1 MKHTA
6 TRILFAYWDELRGE
20 RSAPD
25 RADVQPGGMRQILSD
40 AFVLSSEA
48 DVVFRHAGSR
58 ICALFCRDMA
68 GIRFA
73 DLWPPAD
80 SAEIERIIGF
90 VTLDTTGVV
99 LGALGANVNG
109 SELAMEMLL
118 LPLRQGRRSD
128 TRILGALS
136 PSTVPSWAGLVPL
149 TELRLR
155 TVRTIDT
162 HPRDLGGPDFTA
174 PDAAR
179 RAFMVHEGSRA

>member
-25 RADVQPGGMRQILSD
+25 RADVQPGGMQQILSD
-40 AFVLSSEA
+40 AFVMSSEA

-68 GIRFA
+68 GFRFA

-118 LPLRQGRRSD
+118 LPLRQGRRTD
-128 TRILGALS
+128 TRVLGVLS
-136 PSTVPSWAGLVPL
+136 PSTIPSWAGLVPL
-149 TELRLR
+149 SELRIR

-162 HPRDLGGPDFTA
+162 RPRDDFGPDFA
-174 PDAAR
+174 PPDASR
-179 RAFMVHEGSRA
+179 RPFVVHDGNRA